1 LLVMRAA
8 AAALALGLL
17 LVAAGCGNSSAA
29 TRSSSGTDAASLV
42 PASALAYV
50 SADANLDSQSW
61 QVVTD
66 LFGPIVGTDVDYKRD
81 IKPALGDRV
90 NVAVLGVEDG
100 KPEAVAIVKPTDV
113 AKLQALARK
122 FDQGTEHYTVE
133 RIGGW
138 SVVADSEA
146 AFQSVRD
153 ADSGGSLADNADFK
167 SAMSQVGD
175 SPFATAYASGSGVE
189 QLPAKLRALVGVVA
203 GSPRWVAAGLTAD
216 KSALHVDVRAAAA
229 SSPAAYRPALLND
242 VPSGAILAVSFK
254 NVNQL
259 LAQIQAEPTLR
270 ASLPPFLTGLK
281 SLGGEGVLYLLPGV
295 LLPVITLEVQ
305 AADPA
310 VAATSLRALAAQ
322 AAKVLPLRVER
333 HGKYVFLTNAAAGTS
348 PGSGSLMEDQ
358 PVKDAF
364 AAADVPAEVTW
375 LAYADI
381 QRLAPILQA
390 LAALTGNGQSKP
402 SATPKLEKFGTLV
415 AFGARSGS
423 TSRVEVRLTTR

>member
-1 LLVMRAA
+1 MRAA

-29 TRSSSGTDAASLV
+29 TQSTSGTDAASLV
-42 PASALAYV
+42 PANALAYV

-66 LFGPIVGTDVDYKRD
+66 LFGPIVGTDPNYKRD

-90 NVAVLGVEDG
+90 NLAVLGVEDG

-113 AKLQALARK
+113 TKLEALARK

-133 RIGGW
+133 NIGGW
-138 SVVADSEA
+138 SVVADSAA

-153 ADSGGSLADNADFK
+153 ADSGSSLADNSDFK

-175 SPFATAYASGSGVE
+175 SSFATAYASGSGVE
-189 QLPAKLRALVGVVA
+189 QLPAKLRALVEVVA
-203 GSPRWVAAGLTAD
+203 GSPRWVAAGLTTD
-216 KSALHVDVRAAAA
+216 KSALHVDVRAAGA
-229 SSPAAYRPALLND
+229 SSPAAYRPALLDD

-254 NVNQL
+254 DVNQL

-295 LLPVITLEVQ
+295 LLPVITIEVQ
-305 AADPA
+305 APDPA
-310 VAATSLRALAAQ
+310 AAATSLRALAAQ
-322 AAKVLPLRVER
+322 AAKLLPLRVER
-333 HGKYVFLTNAAAGTS
+333 QGNKVLLTNAAAGVD
-348 PGSGSLMEDQ
+348 PGSGSLVDDQ
-358 PVKDAF
+358 PFKDAL
-364 AAADVPAEVTW
+364 AAADAPDEVTW

-402 SATPKLEKFGTLV
+402 SATPQLEKVGTLV
-415 AFGARSGS
+415 AFGATNSGS